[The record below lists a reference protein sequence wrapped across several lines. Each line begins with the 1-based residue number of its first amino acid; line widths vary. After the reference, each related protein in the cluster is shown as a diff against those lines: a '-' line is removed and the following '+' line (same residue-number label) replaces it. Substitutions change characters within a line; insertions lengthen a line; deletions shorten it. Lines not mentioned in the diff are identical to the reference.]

1 MMLALLLIALMLS
14 PVIWSF
20 SLVLMIALILYP
32 M

>member
-14 PVIWSF
+14 PATWSF